1 MEFTYHSSPALARL
15 AAWRYIQRQVG
26 LPLLAVLLLV
36 VGCTVAITAGY
47 RDWYVVTGLVAG
59 GLVLLAWV
67 NVYLRSDAAFRSMP
81 DPAVTVRLDEE
92 TITFETSEHTSVMK
106 WSRIRQVWR
115 FPDVWL
121 FFSYGGGAYTLIP
134 TEMLTDGAKELIE
147 RRVTGQ
153 GGTVR

>member
-1 MEFTYHSSPALARL
+1 MEFTYQSSPVLARM

-26 LPLLAVLLLV
+26 LPLLAVVLLV
-36 VGCTVAITAGY
+36 AGCITAVVAGY
-47 RDWYVVTGLVAG
+47 RQWYVVAGLVAG

-67 NVYLRSDAAFRSMP
+67 NVYVRSDAAFRSMP
-81 DPAVTVRLDEE
+81 DPAVTIRLDEA

-121 FFSYGGGAYTLIP
+121 FFSYGKGAYTLIP
-134 TEMLTDGAKELIE
+134 TDVLTDDAKALIE
-147 RRVTGQ
+147 RRVTDQ